1 MGTRDRQ
8 EAQGDRRDGRQVGLP
23 RPRSVEQRDRRNRQ
37 VRQAP
42 KQLARTF
49 VALPKKMNP
58 LVGLAVLLVIV
69 FVALSVATPLRNYF
83 QQEAELAQ
91 VNAKIQDQLEERDR
105 LEAELD
111 RYQSEAYIREQ
122 ARTRLGVVEQGESA
136 FRLMDPRIDAS
147 SPSSPGTDDSED
159 EPDPWYTQLW
169 GSVATPSQS
178 GGDGS
183 DSDGDGEAD
192 PDSGSEGGSSNL
204 PIDPEQP
211 EEPAQEG
218 DPEVQRELQDQQ
230 QQQQQGAQ

>member
-8 EAQGDRRDGRQVGLP
+8 EAQGDRQDGRQVGLP

-42 KQLARTF
+42 RQLARTF

-58 LVGLAVLLVIV
+58 IVALAVLLVVV

-83 QQEAELAQ
+83 QQEAELAEIHAEIEAQ
-91 VNAKIQDQLEERDR
+91 QEERDR

-122 ARTRLGVVEQGESA
+122 ARTRLGVVEPGESA
-136 FRLMDPRIDAS
+136 FRLMDPRIN
-147 SPSSPGTDDSED
+147 PSAPGGTGAEETEGD
-159 EPDPWYTQLW
+159 PDPWYTQLW
-169 GSVATPSQS
+169 GSVATPPDSDS
-178 GGDGS
+178 GDGAGGDGDT
-183 DSDGDGEAD
+183 DSDTGGGGE
-192 PDSGSEGGSSNL
+192 SSNL
-204 PIDPEQP
+204 PIDPNQP

-218 DPEVQRELQDQQ
+218 DPEVQRELQNQQ